1 MGNYEDTLNRLG
13 FDKNK
18 DPFQYQFGE
27 KTTEEILEKTWVTF
41 PDAEK
46 ILDLEQSSV
55 LLAPPGSGKT
65 TWRRYIEKIIAQS
78 SHAQYL
84 VVIYNRFQILSN
96 SRISLKDHQDP
107 LCRQIAQVVLDY
119 LLDKQNNAGTVQ
131 LQTYWSFWYAFL
143 NYYLPKYNK
152 LALEKLLLPN
162 NTPSNLLP
170 QWDNDIDDL
179 QKILLDELLP
189 ALSDLGIDRL
199 YLLLDD
205 FDGLLETKDPKTL
218 SALIEPLINTNLLLS
233 SDKLI
238 WKFFVPD
245 TLESIIRQSTGY
257 KTRRLEKYSVEWD
270 EFSLG
275 QLLELRLA
283 YASGGKINDIN
294 QLFSNDVLKDF
305 DPHREV
311 CKLALQA
318 QDLGSPRH
326 LLRSSRQLLESV
338 SGFVITNENWNDFR
352 NKQLTIREN
361 LISQQIAINKLKEIL
376 RERFDL
382 AELKELCF
390 DLRIDYEDLIGTNKT
405 EKVISLINHLDRH
418 DRLSDFLEFVQQKR
432 PDIDWT
438 KATLHQTESNKA
450 NHQFTQIK
458 SESAEKKTHGDTKA
472 QSFSTKNRQEIQT
485 TSPFSRT
492 VNSISSDEVQMAK
505 LKLQLGGRIR
515 KKTRKFE
522 TRVMESLNGADP
534 PGNGW
539 LPFNLNELTTILK
552 ALDDIARGQ
561 NALAEDFSSE
571 EEQILTKYK
580 LLNDKY
586 YAENLLEVVG
596 QMLFKGLLKNDDVR
610 QSCQETLRL
619 ARQPGNTVL
628 FQIRLDADA
637 VELARYPWELLH
649 DSNRHISRVNS
660 IQMVRYITH
669 NEATTPLH
677 INPPIR
683 LLYVRSRPR
692 VLYTPINEQEYQSV
706 QQSLQPLIEEAFLDV
721 KYIHNCS
728 YDAFICAVQEYKPHI
743 LHFDGHGEFG
753 CYCKRCKKIYS
764 PLKKKCNVC
773 DLPLDTPKGHL
784 AFEQVEDS
792 VDWINSD
799 KIASIF
805 DASLRL
811 AVLSAC
817 RSSVVRSETL
827 FNGVAPS
834 LIRSGVPAVVG
845 TQLPVSFHA
854 ANKFSEGFYASLSRY
869 EPVPVAV
876 ASGRQRLIN
885 SEEWF
890 IPVLYLR
897 SADDDG
903 RIFVRA

>member
-238 WKFFVPD
+238 WKFLSQILLNPLSDNQPVTKRD
-245 TLESIIRQSTGY
+245 VWRNIQWNGMN
-257 KTRRLEKYSVEWD
+257 
-270 EFSLG
+270 FSLG

-458 SESAEKKTHGDTKA
+458 SESAEKKTHGDTKGPKV
-472 QSFSTKNRQEIQT
+472 SRQKIGK
-485 TSPFSRT
+485 RYR
-492 VNSISSDEVQMAK
+492 
-505 LKLQLGGRIR
+505 QLHH
-515 KKTRKFE
+515 F
-522 TRVMESLNGADP
+522 P
-534 PGNGW
+534 
-539 LPFNLNELTTILK
+539 
-552 ALDDIARGQ
+552 
-561 NALAEDFSSE
+561 
-571 EEQILTKYK
+571 EQ
-580 LLNDKY
+580 
-586 YAENLLEVVG
+586 
-596 QMLFKGLLKNDDVR
+596 
-610 QSCQETLRL
+610 
-619 ARQPGNTVL
+619 
-628 FQIRLDADA
+628 
-637 VELARYPWELLH
+637 
-649 DSNRHISRVNS
+649 
-660 IQMVRYITH
+660 
-669 NEATTPLH
+669 
-677 INPPIR
+677 
-683 LLYVRSRPR
+683 
-692 VLYTPINEQEYQSV
+692 
-706 QQSLQPLIEEAFLDV
+706 
-721 KYIHNCS
+721 
-728 YDAFICAVQEYKPHI
+728 
-743 LHFDGHGEFG
+743 
-753 CYCKRCKKIYS
+753 
-764 PLKKKCNVC
+764 
-773 DLPLDTPKGHL
+773 
-784 AFEQVEDS
+784 
-792 VDWINSD
+792 
-799 KIASIF
+799 
-805 DASLRL
+805 
-811 AVLSAC
+811 
-817 RSSVVRSETL
+817 
-827 FNGVAPS
+827 
-834 LIRSGVPAVVG
+834 
-845 TQLPVSFHA
+845 
-854 ANKFSEGFYASLSRY
+854 
-869 EPVPVAV
+869 
-876 ASGRQRLIN
+876 
-885 SEEWF
+885 
-890 IPVLYLR
+890 
-897 SADDDG
+897 
-903 RIFVRA
+903 